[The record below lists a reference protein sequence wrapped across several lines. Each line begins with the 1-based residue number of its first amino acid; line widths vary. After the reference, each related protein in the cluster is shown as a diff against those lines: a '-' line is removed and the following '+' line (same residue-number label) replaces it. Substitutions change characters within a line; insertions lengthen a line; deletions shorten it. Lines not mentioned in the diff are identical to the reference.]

1 MTEVKTGATPLRV
14 AIVEDDTFVGMGL
27 TAQLQK
33 LGHHVVGQAADARE
47 ARQLF
52 RAQRPDLVLM
62 DIRLASDD
70 GLTLAE
76 ELLAERRVPMIVVSA
91 YSDEALIQRAGAAG
105 VYGYLV
111 KPIDERG
118 LAAQIQV
125 AVSRFTETERLRADR
140 EKLAAD
146 LETRKLLDRAKSIMI
161 KRAGISEAEAHRRLQ
176 QESQKRRIPLAEL
189 CRKIIDAEELMS
201 G

>member
-1 MTEVKTGATPLRV
+1 MAETRSGAGGLRV

-27 TAQLQK
+27 TTQLQK

-62 DIRLASDD
+62 DIRLAGDD
-70 GLTLAE
+70 GLTLAQ
-76 ELLAERRVPMIVVSA
+76 ELLSERRVPMIVVSA
-91 YSDEALIQRAGAAG
+91 YSDAALIERAGAIG
-105 VYGYLV
+105 IYGYLV
-111 KPIDERG
+111 KPIDDRG

-125 AVSRFTETERLRADR
+125 AVSRFAETERLRTER

-146 LETRKLLDRAKSIMI
+146 LETRKLMDRAKAIMI
-161 KRAGISEAEAHRRLQ
+161 KRAGISEEEAHRRLQ
-176 QESQKRRIPLAEL
+176 QESQKRRIAMADL